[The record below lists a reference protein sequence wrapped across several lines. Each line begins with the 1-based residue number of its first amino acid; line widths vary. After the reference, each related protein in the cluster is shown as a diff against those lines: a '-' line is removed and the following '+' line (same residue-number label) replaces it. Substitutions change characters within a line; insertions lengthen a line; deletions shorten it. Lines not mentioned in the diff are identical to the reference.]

1 MNCLSLKRQIMKLVS
16 EIFEEIE
23 STRSINQKK
32 DILSGHQRA
41 GFLSVLQHM
50 FDRNIKF
57 AIKKIPEYRPS
68 AAPLGL
74 EDSYLEKSMKDL
86 RLFYTN
92 SNVSE
97 ERMKIILIQILESLN
112 PKEAEI
118 LCKII
123 TGKIK
128 VSGLT
133 ERLVREVHPDLLPEA
148 SGE

>member
-1 MNCLSLKRQIMKLVS
+1 MKLVS

-68 AAPLGL
+68 KAPLGL
-74 EDSYLEKSMKDL
+74 EDSYLEKTMKDL
-86 RLFYTN
+86 RLFYTCLLYT
-92 SNVSE
+92 SPSPRDVE
-97 ERMKIILIQILESLN
+97 ESRMPSS
-112 PKEAEI
+112 A
-118 LCKII
+118 
-123 TGKIK
+123 
-128 VSGLT
+128 
-133 ERLVREVHPDLLPEA
+133 
-148 SGE
+148 

>member
-1 MNCLSLKRQIMKLVS
+1 MKLVS

-32 DILSGHQRA
+32 DILSGHKRA

-86 RLFYTN
+86 RLFYTD

-123 TGKIK
+123 TRKIK

-148 SGE
+148 VGE

>member
-1 MNCLSLKRQIMKLVS
+1 MKLVS

-32 DILSGHQRA
+32 DILSGHKRA

-74 EDSYLEKSMKDL
+74 EDSHLEKAMKDL

-97 ERMKIILIQILESLN
+97 ER
-112 PKEAEI
+112 
-118 LCKII
+118 
-123 TGKIK
+123 K

-133 ERLVREVHPDLLPEA
+133 ERLVREVHPDLLPEV

>member
-1 MNCLSLKRQIMKLVS
+1 MKLVS